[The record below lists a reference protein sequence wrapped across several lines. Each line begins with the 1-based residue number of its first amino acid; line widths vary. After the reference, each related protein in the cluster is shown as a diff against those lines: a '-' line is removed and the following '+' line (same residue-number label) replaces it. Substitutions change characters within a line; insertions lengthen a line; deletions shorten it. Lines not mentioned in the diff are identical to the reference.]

1 MNHDK
6 DQKVTDDQQ
15 NQDEKQQANGQQQV
29 GDSRN
34 GGDLAQQLI
43 GILGG
48 DAGGQK
54 VPSVRDEI
62 ASVKQELATLKVEK
76 VLSKQFPNAP
86 EETIMRLSEMAAS
99 LEGDL
104 IESFTA
110 DLQKLIEVNAE
121 KQTNQNLEY
130 DAAGSTSKGG
140 DASGQRT
147 RAMGPS
153 SWGAA
158 VDLAFVG

>member
-6 DQKVTDDQQ
+6 DQKATDDKQNQDDAKQTDDQQ
-15 NQDEKQQANGQQQV
+15 QANSQQQ
-29 GDSRN
+29 
-34 GGDLAQQLI
+34 GDLAQQLI

-54 VPSVRDEI
+54 APSVRDEI
-62 ASVKQELATLKVEK
+62 AGVKQELATLKVEK

-99 LEGDL
+99 LEGDS
-104 IESFTA
+104 IGSFTA

-121 KQTNQNLEY
+121 KKTNQDLEF
-130 DAAGSTSKGG
+130 DAAGSTSKAG

-147 RAMGPS
+147 RAMGPG
-153 SWGAA
+153 SWGSA